1 MSNVR
6 ISDNRIYPL
15 NVTLDKTLEV
25 YVLSGV
31 DVGTGLKE
39 VDYF

>member
-1 MSNVR
+1 MANVR
-6 ISDNRIYPL
+6 ISDNRIYSM

-25 YVLSGV
+25 YFLSGV

-39 VDYF
+39 IDYF

>member
-6 ISDNRIYPL
+6 ISDNHTYPL

-39 VDYF
+39 IDYF

>member
-1 MSNVR
+1 MANVR
-6 ISDNRIYPL
+6 MSDNHIYPL
-15 NVTLDKTLEV
+15 NVTLDKMLEV

-39 VDYF
+39 VYYF